1 MKTNQIG
8 ILKRFNSLYI
18 QIDVKLHIY
27 LDNKI
32 NWHHSK
38 NIIEK
43 WNDKISS
50 IIALLIELLQLSLSL
65 WICI

>member
-32 NWHHSK
+32 NWHHSR
-38 NIIEK
+38 I
-43 WNDKISS
+43 
-50 IIALLIELLQLSLSL
+50 LLRNWMIRYPLSLH
-65 WICI
+65 C